1 MFSSLGSDLG
11 FWSLKRAKRQKEG
24 RIFFKE
30 AFACEERSFWS
41 LEMGFDA

>member
-1 MFSSLGSDLG
+1 LDQIWG
-11 FWSLKRAKRQKEG
+11 FGSLKRAKRQKEG
-24 RIFFKE
+24 AFFME

>member
-1 MFSSLGSDLG
+1 LDLRLG
-11 FWSLKRAKRQKEG
+11 FGCLKRAKRQKEG
-24 RIFFKE
+24 AFFME